1 MYHRFNEKKYPSTN
15 IQIEIFKKQIE
26 IIKKNNFEFNNP
38 VEFDLKFFSPKSEK
52 KILITIDDAFSSF
65 YQNAWPYLKENKIF
79 IVMLSRF
86 MWEDLE
92 KGVFR
97 NYKRI
102 KSVLKFNFI
111 ERVLA
116 KNIDQQQKNRNLEL
130 LAIKSNYNQNN
141 LYDTSLIFSGNNI
154 ILLKSEEIDV
164 MLDDQEYFWEVKHS
178 PKHRI

>member
-1 MYHRFNEKKYPSTN
+1 MIKDINRLKLIGRN
-15 IQIEIFKKQIE
+15 IQDLRTISAYCQDS
-26 IIKKNNFEFNNP
+26 IIKIN
-38 VEFDLKFFSPKSEK
+38 DL
-52 KILITIDDAFSSF
+52 I
-65 YQNAWPYLKENKIF
+65 YLKENKIF
-79 IVMLSRF
+79 IMMLSRF
-86 MWEDLE
+86 MWEDIE

-111 ERVLA
+111 ENVLA
-116 KNIDQQQKNRNLEL
+116 KNINQQQKNRNLEL

-178 PKHRI
+178 PKHKI

>member
-1 MYHRFNEKKYPSTN
+1 MIKGINRLKLIGKN
-15 IQIEIFKKQIE
+15 IE
-26 IIKKNNFEFNNP
+26 
-38 VEFDLKFFSPKSEK
+38 DLKTISAYSQDSIV
-52 KILITIDDAFSSF
+52 KIKDIV
-65 YQNAWPYLKENKIF
+65 YLKENKIF

-111 ERVLA
+111 EKVLA
-116 KNIDQQQKNRNLEL
+116 KNINQQQKNRNLEL
-130 LAIKSNYNQNN
+130 LAIESNYNQNN

>member
-1 MYHRFNEKKYPSTN
+1 MIKDINRLKLIGKN
-15 IQIEIFKKQIE
+15 ID
-26 IIKKNNFEFNNP
+26 
-38 VEFDLKFFSPKSEK
+38 DLKTISAYSQDSIV
-52 KILITIDDAFSSF
+52 KIKDIV
-65 YQNAWPYLKENKIF
+65 YLKENKIF

-111 ERVLA
+111 ENVLA
-116 KNIDQQQKNRNLEL
+116 KNINQQQKNRNLEL
-130 LAIKSNYNQNN
+130 LAIESNYNQNN
-141 LYDTSLIFSGNNI
+141 LYDTNLIFSGNNI

>member
-1 MYHRFNEKKYPSTN
+1 MIKDINRLKLIGKN
-15 IQIEIFKKQIE
+15 ID
-26 IIKKNNFEFNNP
+26 
-38 VEFDLKFFSPKSEK
+38 DLKTISAYSQDSIV
-52 KILITIDDAFSSF
+52 KIKDIV
-65 YQNAWPYLKENKIF
+65 YLKENKIF

-111 ERVLA
+111 ENVLA
-116 KNIDQQQKNRNLEL
+116 KNINQQQKNRNLEL
-130 LAIKSNYNQNN
+130 LAIKSNFNQNN

-164 MLDDQEYFWEVKHS
+164 MLDDQEYFWEAKHS

>member
-1 MYHRFNEKKYPSTN
+1 MTKDINRLKLIGKN
-15 IQIEIFKKQIE
+15 IE
-26 IIKKNNFEFNNP
+26 
-38 VEFDLKFFSPKSEK
+38 DLKTISAYCQDSIV
-52 KILITIDDAFSSF
+52 KIKDIV
-65 YQNAWPYLKENKIF
+65 YLKENKIF
-79 IVMLSRF
+79 ILMLSRF
-86 MWEDLE
+86 MWEDIE

-111 ERVLA
+111 ENVLA
-116 KNIDQQQKNRNLEL
+116 KNINQQQKNRNLEL
-130 LAIKSNYNQNN
+130 LAIKSNHNQNN

-154 ILLKSEEIDV
+154 ILIKSEEIDV

>member
-1 MYHRFNEKKYPSTN
+1 MIKDINRLKLIGKN
-15 IQIEIFKKQIE
+15 IE
-26 IIKKNNFEFNNP
+26 
-38 VEFDLKFFSPKSEK
+38 DLKIISAYCQDSIV
-52 KILITIDDAFSSF
+52 KIKDIV
-65 YQNAWPYLKENKIF
+65 YLKENKIF
-79 IVMLSRF
+79 IMMLSRF
-86 MWEDLE
+86 MWEDIE

-111 ERVLA
+111 ESVLA
-116 KNIDQQQKNRNLEL
+116 KNINQQQKNRNLEL

-141 LYDTSLIFSGNNI
+141 LYDINLIFSGNSI

>member
-1 MYHRFNEKKYPSTN
+1 MIKDINRLKLIGKN
-15 IQIEIFKKQIE
+15 IE
-26 IIKKNNFEFNNP
+26 
-38 VEFDLKFFSPKSEK
+38 DLKTISAYSQDSIV
-52 KILITIDDAFSSF
+52 KIKDLV
-65 YQNAWPYLKENKIF
+65 YLKENKIF
-79 IVMLSRF
+79 IMMLSRF
-86 MWEDLE
+86 MWEDIE

-111 ERVLA
+111 ENVLA
-116 KNIDQQQKNRNLEL
+116 KNINQQQKNRNLEL

>member
-1 MYHRFNEKKYPSTN
+1 MIKGTN
-15 IQIEIFKKQIE
+15 RLKLIGKNIE
-26 IIKKNNFEFNNP
+26 
-38 VEFDLKFFSPKSEK
+38 DLKTISAYSQDSIV
-52 KILITIDDAFSSF
+52 KIKDIV
-65 YQNAWPYLKENKIF
+65 YLKENKIF

-111 ERVLA
+111 ENVLA
-116 KNIDQQQKNRNLEL
+116 KNINQQQKNRNLEL

>member
-1 MYHRFNEKKYPSTN
+1 MIKDINRLKLIGKN
-15 IQIEIFKKQIE
+15 IE
-26 IIKKNNFEFNNP
+26 
-38 VEFDLKFFSPKSEK
+38 DLKTISAYSQDSIV
-52 KILITIDDAFSSF
+52 KIKDIA
-65 YQNAWPYLKENKIF
+65 YLKENKIF

-111 ERVLA
+111 ENVLA
-116 KNIDQQQKNRNLEL
+116 KNINQQQKDRNLEL
-130 LAIKSNYNQNN
+130 LAIKSNYTQNN

-154 ILLKSEEIDV
+154 ILLKSEELDV

>member
-1 MYHRFNEKKYPSTN
+1 MIKSINRLKLIGKN
-15 IQIEIFKKQIE
+15 IE
-26 IIKKNNFEFNNP
+26 
-38 VEFDLKFFSPKSEK
+38 DLKTISAYSQDSIV
-52 KILITIDDAFSSF
+52 KIKDIA
-65 YQNAWPYLKENKIF
+65 YLKENKIF

-111 ERVLA
+111 ENVLA
-116 KNIDQQQKNRNLEL
+116 KNINQQQKDRNLEL
-130 LAIKSNYNQNN
+130 LAIKSNYTQNN

>member
-1 MYHRFNEKKYPSTN
+1 MIKSINRLKLIGKN
-15 IQIEIFKKQIE
+15 IE
-26 IIKKNNFEFNNP
+26 
-38 VEFDLKFFSPKSEK
+38 DLKTISAYTQDSIV
-52 KILITIDDAFSSF
+52 KIKDIV
-65 YQNAWPYLKENKIF
+65 YLKENKIF

-111 ERVLA
+111 ENVLA
-116 KNIDQQQKNRNLEL
+116 KNINQQQKNRNLEL
-130 LAIKSNYNQNN
+130 LAIKSNYTQNN

>member
-1 MYHRFNEKKYPSTN
+1 MTKDINRLKLIGKN
-15 IQIEIFKKQIE
+15 IE
-26 IIKKNNFEFNNP
+26 
-38 VEFDLKFFSPKSEK
+38 DLKTISAYCQDSIV
-52 KILITIDDAFSSF
+52 KIKDLV
-65 YQNAWPYLKENKIF
+65 YLKKNKIF
-79 IVMLSRF
+79 IMMLSRF
-86 MWEDLE
+86 MWEDIE

-111 ERVLA
+111 ESVLA
-116 KNIDQQQKNRNLEL
+116 KNINQQQKNRNLEL

>member
-1 MYHRFNEKKYPSTN
+1 MIKGINRLKLIGKN
-15 IQIEIFKKQIE
+15 IE
-26 IIKKNNFEFNNP
+26 
-38 VEFDLKFFSPKSEK
+38 DLKTISAYSQDSIV
-52 KILITIDDAFSSF
+52 KIKDIV
-65 YQNAWPYLKENKIF
+65 YLKENKIF

-111 ERVLA
+111 ENVLA
-116 KNIDQQQKNRNLEL
+116 KNINQQQKNRNLEL

-141 LYDTSLIFSGNNI
+141 LHDINLIFSGNSI

>member
-1 MYHRFNEKKYPSTN
+1 MIKGINRLKLIGKN
-15 IQIEIFKKQIE
+15 IE
-26 IIKKNNFEFNNP
+26 
-38 VEFDLKFFSPKSEK
+38 DLKTISAYSQDSIV
-52 KILITIDDAFSSF
+52 KIKDIV
-65 YQNAWPYLKENKIF
+65 YLKENKIF

-111 ERVLA
+111 ENVLA
-116 KNIDQQQKNRNLEL
+116 KNINQQHKNRNLEL

-141 LYDTSLIFSGNNI
+141 LYDISLIFSGNNI

>member
-1 MYHRFNEKKYPSTN
+1 MIKGINRLKLIGKN
-15 IQIEIFKKQIE
+15 IE
-26 IIKKNNFEFNNP
+26 
-38 VEFDLKFFSPKSEK
+38 DLKTISAYSQDSIV
-52 KILITIDDAFSSF
+52 KIKDIV
-65 YQNAWPYLKENKIF
+65 YLKENKIF

-102 KSVLKFNFI
+102 KSILKFNFI
-111 ERVLA
+111 ENVLA
-116 KNIDQQQKNRNLEL
+116 KNINQQQKNRNLEL

-164 MLDDQEYFWEVKHS
+164 MLDDQEYFWEVKYS

>member
-1 MYHRFNEKKYPSTN
+1 MIKDINRLKLIGKN
-15 IQIEIFKKQIE
+15 IE
-26 IIKKNNFEFNNP
+26 
-38 VEFDLKFFSPKSEK
+38 DLKTISAYSQDSIV
-52 KILITIDDAFSSF
+52 KIKDIV
-65 YQNAWPYLKENKIF
+65 YLKENKIF

-111 ERVLA
+111 ENVLA
-116 KNIDQQQKNRNLEL
+116 KNINQQQKNRNLEL

-164 MLDDQEYFWEVKHS
+164 MLDDQDYFWEVKHS

>member
-1 MYHRFNEKKYPSTN
+1 MTKN
-15 IQIEIFKKQIE
+15 INRLKLIGKNIE
-26 IIKKNNFEFNNP
+26 
-38 VEFDLKFFSPKSEK
+38 DLKTISAYCQDSIV
-52 KILITIDDAFSSF
+52 KIKDLV
-65 YQNAWPYLKENKIF
+65 YLKENKIF
-79 IVMLSRF
+79 IMMLSRF
-86 MWEDLE
+86 MWEDIE

-111 ERVLA
+111 ENVLA
-116 KNIDQQQKNRNLEL
+116 KNINQQQKNRNLEL

-178 PKHRI
+178 PKHKI

>member
-1 MYHRFNEKKYPSTN
+1 MTKDINRLKLIGKN
-15 IQIEIFKKQIE
+15 IE
-26 IIKKNNFEFNNP
+26 
-38 VEFDLKFFSPKSEK
+38 DLKTISAYCQDSIV
-52 KILITIDDAFSSF
+52 KIKDLV
-65 YQNAWPYLKENKIF
+65 YLKKNKIF
-79 IVMLSRF
+79 IMMLGRF
-86 MWEDLE
+86 MWDDIE

-116 KNIDQQQKNRNLEL
+116 KNINQQQKNRNLEL

-141 LYDTSLIFSGNNI
+141 LYDINLIFSGNSI

-164 MLDDQEYFWEVKHS
+164 MLDDQEYFWKVKYS
-178 PKHRI
+178 PKHKI

>member
-1 MYHRFNEKKYPSTN
+1 MIEDINRLKLIGKN
-15 IQIEIFKKQIE
+15 IE
-26 IIKKNNFEFNNP
+26 
-38 VEFDLKFFSPKSEK
+38 DLKTISAYCQDSIV
-52 KILITIDDAFSSF
+52 KIKDLV
-65 YQNAWPYLKENKIF
+65 YLKENKIF
-79 IVMLSRF
+79 IMMLSRF
-86 MWEDLE
+86 MWEDIE

-111 ERVLA
+111 ESVLA
-116 KNIDQQQKNRNLEL
+116 KNINQQQKNRNLEL
-130 LAIKSNYNQNN
+130 LTIKSNYNQNN
-141 LYDTSLIFSGNNI
+141 LYDINLIFSGNSI

>member
-1 MYHRFNEKKYPSTN
+1 MIKGINRLKLIGKN
-15 IQIEIFKKQIE
+15 IE
-26 IIKKNNFEFNNP
+26 
-38 VEFDLKFFSPKSEK
+38 DLKTISAYSQDSIV
-52 KILITIDDAFSSF
+52 KIKDIA
-65 YQNAWPYLKENKIF
+65 YLKENKIF

-111 ERVLA
+111 ENVLA
-116 KNIDQQQKNRNLEL
+116 KNINQQQKNRNLEL